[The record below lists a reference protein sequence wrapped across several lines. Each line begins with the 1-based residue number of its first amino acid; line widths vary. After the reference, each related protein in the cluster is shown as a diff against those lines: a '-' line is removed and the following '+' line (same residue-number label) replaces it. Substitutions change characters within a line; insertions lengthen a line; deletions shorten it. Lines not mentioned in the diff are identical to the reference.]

1 MKRRLLTIVTEGV
14 LERQLVEDLKRL
26 GAHGYTLV
34 DARGEGSR
42 GARTADWEY
51 SKNIRVETI
60 CEATVADAI
69 IAHLMRTYYA
79 DYAMIVYFTDVEVM
93 RPEKF

>member
-14 LERQLVEDLKRL
+14 LERHVVADLKRL

-60 CEATVADAI
+60 CEAAVADAI
-69 IAHLMRTYYA
+69 VAHLMRTYYA
-79 DYAMIVYFTDVEVM
+79 NYAMIVYLTDVEVM

>member
-1 MKRRLLTIVTEGV
+1 MKRTLLTIVTERV
-14 LERQLVEDLKRL
+14 LERDLVDDLKRL

-42 GARTADWEY
+42 GVRAADWEY
-51 SKNIRVETI
+51 TSNIRVETI
-60 CEATVADAI
+60 CEQKVAEAI
-69 IAHLMRTYYA
+69 VRHLMDTYYA
-79 DYAMIVYFTDVEVM
+79 DYAMIVYLADVEVM